1 MQLKSVHVYKNRL
14 VCLSALYIVFV
25 NRLLYVQVVDA
36 NDIESPVD
44 GEVKDGGPTRHYCGA
59 GPCRPKHLQVFAN
72 SKFFTAILCLFAMT
86 ETALISGKLN
96 ILTKTHCQ
104 NPLGCM

>member
-1 MQLKSVHVYKNRL
+1 MYTRTDLFVCMHCIL
-14 VCLSALYIVFV
+14 CLSI
-25 NRLLYVQVVDA
+25 NNCLLYVQVVDP

-72 SKFFTAILCLFAMT
+72 SKFFTAILCLFGMT

-96 ILTKTHCQ
+96 ILTKQ

>member
-1 MQLKSVHVYKNRL
+1 MHTRTDLF
-14 VCLSALYIVFV
+14 VCMHCMYIVFV
-25 NRLLYVQVVDA
+25 NCLLYVQVVDP

-44 GEVKDGGPTRHYCGA
+44 GEVKDGGPTRYYCGA